1 MAEKTILEEWKE
13 LLSDFNSNVDKSL
26 DEIRQYKRDIEKMKV
41 ELLDEFRG
49 GQFIRD
55 EECIVISAPRII
67 IGNVTK
73 DGNLREEL
81 GDVIIR
87 GHALEMDGV
96 GYGGRVRINAPE
108 IAQRAMDTGL
118 DGKEAVVYPV
128 SRILNQAR
136 NVVIDSQ
143 DPTSDEDYKASFMGE
158 PAASK
163 GIYLNSE
170 SGISVV
176 AAPSCKE
183 KKGDLSTEKATIASS
198 MDDLNR
204 MVLLQK
210 VKVDDL
216 LEEISH
222 ALSKSEQKGLADDDD
237 MVRSN
242 VLAIDE
248 LRYTV
253 QNFLPAFS
261 KAVNDYAES
270 LSELAELN
278 RRQKCVAAEENAVN
292 SKEEK
297 YKQSTGSSIY
307 MQSER
312 ITMHAKD
319 GDNTWRTNKGAGV
332 EIRANDIKLHS
343 TQEDPNTKAEV
354 LTPEEAK
361 GKVSIRSRNVNI
373 STADSTNMEL
383 KENELA
389 TAQYPLVGNVT
400 IRSKII
406 DLESVD
412 LKQTDEK
419 GSLVEEKLTEGSQ
432 INMRAEKVRVKTID
446 HEGKSVGKFSV
457 NSQKISMKS
466 TNIDGYKPELELDS
480 QGNRK
485 HPEKMKS
492 KELAQGSEMLL
503 LSGTVNIGY
512 KNEKMMSEKVDVYGD
527 NELSLGSLKDTSLW
541 SDGAHLDLKPKQ
553 AKLESCDTVNISGS
567 TLDVSAESSFKGKIT
582 GGDIVTDNLT
592 ANKAIKSPNMADGVL
607 VSSPAGQ
614 PKEVEKKK
622 SQNSDL

>member
-26 DEIRQYKRDIEKMKV
+26 KDIRQYKRDIEKMKV

-96 GYGGRVRINAPE
+96 GESGSIRINAPE
-108 IAQRAMDTGL
+108 ITQRAIDTGI
-118 DGKEAVVYPV
+118 DGREKVVHT
-128 SRILNQAR
+128 SSEIIQQAR
-136 NVVIDSQ
+136 NIVLDSQ
-143 DPTSDEDYKASFMGE
+143 EPTTNWDYGASFLNN
-158 PAASK
+158 PIRKA
-163 GIYLNSE
+163 GISLNAE
-170 SGISVV
+170 KGISVMAV
-176 AAPSCKE
+176 PANE
-183 KKGDLSTEKATIASS
+183 KKKD
-198 MDDLNR
+198 
-204 MVLLQK
+204 
-210 VKVDDL
+210 
-216 LEEISH
+216 EISNEKKDVDSKISDLKDDVSSKKKEVD
-222 ALSKSEQKGLADDDD
+222 ALLKKISDALKDQEGLSDDDD

-248 LRYTV
+248 VRYTV

-261 KAVNDYAES
+261 KLVNEYAAL

-278 RRQKCVAAEENAVN
+278 RKKQNLKTEEDEVN
-292 SKEEK
+292 SSADK
-297 YKQSTGSSIY
+297 YKQSTESSIY

-319 GDNTWRTNKGAGV
+319 GDNTWRTNEGAGV

-343 TQEDPNTKAEV
+343 TQEDPDTKAEV

-383 KENELA
+383 KENDIA

-412 LKQTDEK
+412 LKQTDES
-419 GSLVEEKLTEGSQ
+419 GALVEEKLTEGSQ

-485 HPEKMKS
+485 HPQKMKS

>member
-26 DEIRQYKRDIEKMKV
+26 KDIRQYKRDIEKMKV

-87 GHALEMDGV
+87 GHALEMDGI
-96 GYGGRVRINAPE
+96 GESGSIRINAPE
-108 IAQRAMDTGL
+108 ITQRAIDTGI
-118 DGKEAVVYPV
+118 DGREKVVHT
-128 SRILNQAR
+128 SSEIIQQAR
-136 NVVIDSQ
+136 NIVLDSQ
-143 DPTSDEDYKASFMGE
+143 EPTTNWDYGASFLNN
-158 PAASK
+158 PIRKA
-163 GIYLNSE
+163 GISLNAE
-170 SGISVV
+170 KGISVM
-176 AAPSCKE
+176 AAPANE
-183 KKGDLSTEKATIASS
+183 KKKD
-198 MDDLNR
+198 
-204 MVLLQK
+204 
-210 VKVDDL
+210 
-216 LEEISH
+216 EISNEKKDVDSKISDLKDDVSSKKKEVD
-222 ALSKSEQKGLADDDD
+222 ALLKKISDALEDQEGLSDDDD

-248 LRYTV
+248 VRYTV

-261 KAVNDYAES
+261 KLVNEYAAL

-278 RRQKCVAAEENAVN
+278 RKKQNLKTEEDEVN
-292 SKEEK
+292 SSADK
-297 YKQSTGSSIY
+297 YKQSTESSIY

-319 GDNTWRTNKGAGV
+319 GDNTWRTNEGAGV

-383 KENELA
+383 KENDIA

-412 LKQTDEK
+412 LKQTDES

-466 TNIDGYKPELELDS
+466 TNLEGYKPELELDS

-485 HPEKMKS
+485 HPQKMKS

-614 PKEVEKKK
+614 PKQVEKKK

>member
-26 DEIRQYKRDIEKMKV
+26 KDIRQYKRDIEKMKV

-87 GHALEMDGV
+87 GHALEMDGI
-96 GYGGRVRINAPE
+96 GESGSIRINAPE
-108 IAQRAMDTGL
+108 ITQRAIDTGL
-118 DGKEAVVYPV
+118 DGREKVVH
-128 SRILNQAR
+128 SSSEIIQQAR
-136 NVVIDSQ
+136 NIVLDSQ
-143 DPTSDEDYKASFMGE
+143 EPTTNWDYGASFLNN
-158 PAASK
+158 PIRKA
-163 GIYLNSE
+163 GISLNAE
-170 SGISVV
+170 KGISVM
-176 AAPSCKE
+176 AAPANE
-183 KKGDLSTEKATIASS
+183 KKKD
-198 MDDLNR
+198 
-204 MVLLQK
+204 
-210 VKVDDL
+210 
-216 LEEISH
+216 EISNEKKDVDSKISDLKDDVSSKKKEVD
-222 ALSKSEQKGLADDDD
+222 ALLKKISDALKDQEGLSDDDD

-248 LRYTV
+248 VRYTV

-261 KAVNDYAES
+261 KLVNEYAAL

-278 RRQKCVAAEENAVN
+278 RKKQNLKTEEDEVN
-292 SKEEK
+292 SSADK
-297 YKQSTGSSIY
+297 YKQSTESSIY

-319 GDNTWRTNKGAGV
+319 GDNTWRTNEGAGV
-332 EIRANDIKLHS
+332 DIRGNEIKLHS
-343 TQEDPNTKAEV
+343 TQESPADRAEV
-354 LTPEEAK
+354 LPPEEAK
-361 GKVSIRSRNVNI
+361 GKVSIQARSVNI
-373 STADSTNMEL
+373 STDNPANQSFTADHKLSS
-383 KENELA
+383 
-389 TAQYPLVGNVT
+389 AQFPLVGNVT

-412 LKQTDEK
+412 LMQTDEN
-419 GSLVEEKLTEGSQ
+419 GTLVEEKLTEGSQ

-466 TNIDGYKPELELDS
+466 TNIEGYKPELELDS

-492 KELAQGSEMLL
+492 KELAQGSKMLL
-503 LSGTVNIGY
+503 LSENVTVGY
-512 KNEKMMSEKVDVYGD
+512 KNEKIASKSVFVVGKDEILLNSDNQVELNTVDSALTLQKDKTEMLASSNVSIGSKAVDVTGETKM
-527 NELSLGSLKDTSLW
+527 NS
-541 SDGAHLDLKPKQ
+541 
-553 AKLESCDTVNISGS
+553 KLT
-567 TLDVSAESSFKGKIT
+567 A
-582 GGDIVTDNLT
+582 GDIVTDNLT
-592 ANKAIKSPNMADGVL
+592 ANKAIKAPNLTDGVL
-607 VSSPAGQ
+607 VSGAAGQ
-614 PKEVEKKK
+614 PKKAEKVKMED
-622 SQNSDL
+622 NDL

>member
-1 MAEKTILEEWKE
+1 MAEKTILEEWTS
-13 LLSDFNSNVDKSL
+13 LLSEFNSNVDKSL
-26 DEIRQYKRDIEKMKV
+26 KDIRQYKRDIEKMKV

-49 GQFIRD
+49 GQYIRD
-55 EECIVISAPRII
+55 EQCIVISAPRII

-96 GYGGRVRINAPE
+96 GESGSIRINAPE
-108 IAQRAMDTGL
+108 ITQRAIDTGI
-118 DGKEAVVYPV
+118 DGREKVVHT
-128 SRILNQAR
+128 SSEIIQQAR
-136 NVVIDSQ
+136 NIVLDSQ
-143 DPTSDEDYKASFMGE
+143 EPTTNWDYGASFLNN
-158 PAASK
+158 PIRKA
-163 GIYLNSE
+163 GISLNAE
-170 SGISVV
+170 KGISVM
-176 AAPSCKE
+176 ASPANEKKKDEISKE
-183 KKGDLSTEKATIASS
+183 KNDIDSS
-198 MDDLNR
+198 ISDLNND
-204 MVLLQK
+204 VSSKKKAVDALLK
-210 VKVDDL
+210 K
-216 LEEISH
+216 ISD
-222 ALSKSEQKGLADDDD
+222 ALKDQEGLSDDDD

-248 LRYTV
+248 VRYTV
-253 QNFLPAFS
+253 QQYLPAFS
-261 KAVNDYAES
+261 KLVNEYAAL

-278 RRQKCVAAEENAVN
+278 RKKKNLKTEEDEVN
-292 SKEEK
+292 SSADK
-297 YKQSTGSSIY
+297 YKQSTESSIY

-412 LKQTDEK
+412 LKQTDES

-466 TNIDGYKPELELDS
+466 TNIEGYKPELELDS
-480 QGNRK
+480 QGNRQ
-485 HPEKMKS
+485 HPKSMKS

-503 LSGTVNIGY
+503 LSETMTVGY
-512 KNEKMMSEKVDVYGD
+512 KNEKIASKSVFVVAKDELLLNSDNQVELNTSDSTLTLQKDKTEMLASSNVSIGSKAVDVTGETKM
-527 NELSLGSLKDTSLW
+527 NS
-541 SDGAHLDLKPKQ
+541 
-553 AKLESCDTVNISGS
+553 KLT
-567 TLDVSAESSFKGKIT
+567 A
-582 GGDIVTDNLT
+582 GDIVTDNLT
-592 ANKAIKSPNMADGVL
+592 ANKAIKAPNLSDGMV
-607 VSSPAGQ
+607 VSGAAGQ
-614 PKEVEKKK
+614 PKKAEKKELK
-622 SQNSDL
+622 ESTL

>member
-1 MAEKTILEEWKE
+1 MKNWKYILLALILFPFAGMVSSCSEDSGEEEEFDNWQEKNEAFISQLASNPNYKKILTYTKNATVSNVSN
-13 LLSDFNSNVDKSL
+13 SDF
-26 DEIRQYKRDIEKMKV
+26 
-41 ELLDEFRG
+41 
-49 GQFIRD
+49 
-55 EECIVISAPRII
+55 
-67 IGNVTK
+67 
-73 DGNLREEL
+73 
-81 GDVIIR
+81 
-87 GHALEMDGV
+87 
-96 GYGGRVRINAPE
+96 
-108 IAQRAMDTGL
+108 
-118 DGKEAVVYPV
+118 
-128 SRILNQAR
+128 
-136 NVVIDSQ
+136 
-143 DPTSDEDYKASFMGE
+143 
-158 PAASK
+158 
-163 GIYLNSE
+163 IY
-170 SGISVV
+170 
-176 AAPSCKE
+176 
-183 KKGDLSTEKATIASS
+183 
-198 MDDLNR
+198 
-204 MVLLQK
+204 
-210 VKVDDL
+210 VDDL
-216 LEEISH
+216 LEKISD

-248 LRYTV
+248 VRYTV

-261 KAVNDYAES
+261 KLVNEYAAL

-278 RRQKCVAAEENAVN
+278 RKKQNLKTEEDEVN
-292 SKEEK
+292 SSADK
-297 YKQSTGSSIY
+297 YKQSTESSIY

-319 GDNTWRTNKGAGV
+319 GDNTWRTNEGAGV

-343 TQEDPNTKAEV
+343 TQEDPDTKAEV

-383 KENELA
+383 KENDIA

-412 LKQTDEK
+412 LKQTDENGK
-419 GSLVEEKLTEGSQ
+419 LVEEKLTEGSQ

-466 TNIDGYKPELELDS
+466 TNIEGYKPELELDS

>member
-128 SRILNQAR
+128 SRIFNQAR

-143 DPTSDEDYKASFMGE
+143 DPTSDDDYEASFMGE

-183 KKGDLSTEKATIASS
+183 KKKDLSTEKTTIESS
-198 MDDLNR
+198 KDDLKDS
-204 MVLLQK
+204 VLLQK

-216 LEEISH
+216 LAKISD

-261 KAVNDYAES
+261 KEVNEYAEL

-312 ITMHAKD
+312 ITMHSKD

-383 KENELA
+383 KENDIA

-412 LKQTDEK
+412 LKQTDENGK
-419 GSLVEEKLTEGSQ
+419 LVEEKLTEGSQ

-466 TNIDGYKPELELDS
+466 TNIADYKPELELDS
-480 QGNRK
+480 QGNRQ
-485 HPEKMKS
+485 HPKSMHS

-503 LSGTVNIGY
+503 LSENVTVGY
-512 KNEKMMSEKVDVYGD
+512 KNEKIASKSVFVVAKDEILLNSDNQVELNTIDSTLTLQKDKTEMLASSNVSIGSKAVDVTGETKM
-527 NELSLGSLKDTSLW
+527 NS
-541 SDGAHLDLKPKQ
+541 
-553 AKLESCDTVNISGS
+553 KLT
-567 TLDVSAESSFKGKIT
+567 A
-582 GGDIVTDNLT
+582 GDIVTDNLT
-592 ANKAIKSPNMADGVL
+592 ANKAIKAPNLSDGMV
-607 VSSPAGQ
+607 VSGAAGQ
-614 PKEVEKKK
+614 PKKAEKKELK
-622 SQNSDL
+622 ESTL

>member
-143 DPTSDEDYKASFMGE
+143 DPTSDEDYEASFMGE

-183 KKGDLSTEKATIASS
+183 KKGDLSTEKATIESS
-198 MDDLNR
+198 ISDLNGD
-204 MVLLQK
+204 VSSKKKAVDALLK
-210 VKVDDL
+210 K
-216 LEEISH
+216 ISD
-222 ALSKSEQKGLADDDD
+222 ALKNQEGLSDDDD
-237 MVRSN
+237 LVRSN

-248 LRYTV
+248 VRYTV

-261 KAVNDYAES
+261 KEVNEYAEL

-278 RRQKCVAAEENAVN
+278 RRKKCVAAEENAVN
-292 SKEEK
+292 SMEEK
-297 YKQSTGSSIY
+297 YKENTGSSIY

-312 ITMHAKD
+312 ITMHSKD

-383 KENELA
+383 NENDIA

-419 GSLVEEKLTEGSQ
+419 GTLVEEKLTEGSQ

-466 TNIDGYKPELELDS
+466 TNIEGYKPELELDS

-492 KELAQGSEMLL
+492 KELAQGSKMLL
-503 LSGTVNIGY
+503 LSENVTVGY
-512 KNEKMMSEKVDVYGD
+512 KNEGIASKSVYVFAKDEILINSDNQVELNTGDSALTLQKDKTEMLASSNVSIGSKAVDVTGETKM
-527 NELSLGSLKDTSLW
+527 NS
-541 SDGAHLDLKPKQ
+541 
-553 AKLESCDTVNISGS
+553 KLT
-567 TLDVSAESSFKGKIT
+567 A
-582 GGDIVTDNLT
+582 GDIVTDNLT
-592 ANKAIKSPNMADGVL
+592 ANKAIKAPNLTDGVL
-607 VSSPAGQ
+607 VSGAAGQ
-614 PKEVEKKK
+614 PKKAEKVKK
-622 SQNSDL
+622 EDNDL

>member
-143 DPTSDEDYKASFMGE
+143 DPTSDEDYEASFMGE

-170 SGISVV
+170 SGISVM

-183 KKGDLSTEKATIASS
+183 KKGDLSTEKATIESS
-198 MDDLNR
+198 ISDLNGD
-204 MVLLQK
+204 VSSKKKAVDALLK
-210 VKVDDL
+210 K
-216 LEEISH
+216 ISD
-222 ALSKSEQKGLADDDD
+222 ALKDQEGLSDDDD

-248 LRYTV
+248 VRYTV

-261 KAVNDYAES
+261 KEVNEYAAL

-278 RRQKCVAAEENAVN
+278 RKKQNLETEEDEVN
-292 SKEEK
+292 SMEEK
-297 YKQSTGSSIY
+297 YKENTGSSIY

-383 KENELA
+383 NENDIA

-412 LKQTDEK
+412 LKQTDENGK
-419 GSLVEEKLTEGSQ
+419 LVEEKLTEGSQ

-466 TNIDGYKPELELDS
+466 TNIADYKPELELDS

-492 KELAQGSEMLL
+492 KELAQGSKMLL
-503 LSGTVNIGY
+503 LSENVTVGY
-512 KNEKMMSEKVDVYGD
+512 KNEGIASKSVYVFAKDEILINSDNQVELNTGDSALTLQKDKTEMLALSNFAIGSKAVDVTGETKM
-527 NELSLGSLKDTSLW
+527 NS
-541 SDGAHLDLKPKQ
+541 
-553 AKLESCDTVNISGS
+553 KLT
-567 TLDVSAESSFKGKIT
+567 A
-582 GGDIVTDNLT
+582 GDIVTDNLT
-592 ANKAIKSPNMADGVL
+592 ANKAIKAPNLTDGVL
-607 VSSPAGQ
+607 VSGAAGQ
-614 PKEVEKKK
+614 PKKAEKVKK
-622 SQNSDL
+622 EDNDL

>member
-26 DEIRQYKRDIEKMKV
+26 KDIRQYKRDIEKMKV

-96 GYGGRVRINAPE
+96 GESGSIRINAPE
-108 IAQRAMDTGL
+108 ITQRAIDTGI
-118 DGKEAVVYPV
+118 DGREKVVHT
-128 SRILNQAR
+128 SSEIIQQAR
-136 NVVIDSQ
+136 NIVLDSQ
-143 DPTSDEDYKASFMGE
+143 EPTTNWDYGASFLNN
-158 PAASK
+158 PIPKA
-163 GIYLNSE
+163 GISLNAE
-170 SGISVV
+170 KGISVM
-176 AAPSCKE
+176 ATPANE
-183 KKGDLSTEKATIASS
+183 KKKDDISNEKKDVDSKISDLKDDVSS
-198 MDDLNR
+198 KKKEVDA
-204 MVLLQK
+204 LLK
-210 VKVDDL
+210 K
-216 LEEISH
+216 ISD
-222 ALSKSEQKGLADDDD
+222 ALKDQEGLSDDDD

-248 LRYTV
+248 VRYTV

-261 KAVNDYAES
+261 KLVNEYAAL

-278 RRQKCVAAEENAVN
+278 RKKQNLKTEEDEVN
-292 SKEEK
+292 SSADK
-297 YKQSTGSSIY
+297 YKQSTESSIY

-319 GDNTWRTNKGAGV
+319 GDNKWRTNEGAGV

-383 KENELA
+383 KENDIA

-412 LKQTDEK
+412 LKQTDES
-419 GSLVEEKLTEGSQ
+419 GALVEEKLTEGSQ

-485 HPEKMKS
+485 HPQKMKS

>member
-26 DEIRQYKRDIEKMKV
+26 KDIRQYKRDIEKMKV

-87 GHALEMDGV
+87 GHALEMDGI
-96 GYGGRVRINAPE
+96 GESGSIRINAPE
-108 IAQRAMDTGL
+108 ITQRAIDTGI
-118 DGKEAVVYPV
+118 DGREKVVHA
-128 SRILNQAR
+128 SSEIIQQAR
-136 NVVIDSQ
+136 NIVLDSQ
-143 DPTSDEDYKASFMGE
+143 EPTTNWDYGASFLNN
-158 PAASK
+158 PIRKA
-163 GIYLNSE
+163 GISLNAE
-170 SGISVV
+170 KGISVM
-176 AAPSCKE
+176 AAPANE
-183 KKGDLSTEKATIASS
+183 KKKD
-198 MDDLNR
+198 
-204 MVLLQK
+204 
-210 VKVDDL
+210 
-216 LEEISH
+216 EISNEKKDVDSKISDLKDDVSSKKKEVD
-222 ALSKSEQKGLADDDD
+222 ALLKKISDALKDQEGLSDDDD

-248 LRYTV
+248 VRYTV

-261 KAVNDYAES
+261 KLVNEYAAL

-278 RRQKCVAAEENAVN
+278 RKKQNLKTEEDEVN
-292 SKEEK
+292 SSADK
-297 YKQSTGSSIY
+297 YKQSTESSIY

-319 GDNTWRTNKGAGV
+319 GDNTWRTNEGAGV

-383 KENELA
+383 KENDIA

-412 LKQTDEK
+412 LKQTDES
-419 GSLVEEKLTEGSQ
+419 GALVEEKLTEGSQ

-466 TNIDGYKPELELDS
+466 TNIEGYKPELELDS

-492 KELAQGSEMLL
+492 KELAQGSKMLL
-503 LSGTVNIGY
+503 LSENVTVGY
-512 KNEKMMSEKVDVYGD
+512 KNEKIASKSVFVVGKDEILLNSDNQVELNTVDSALTLQKDKTEMLASSNVSIGSKAVDVTGETKM
-527 NELSLGSLKDTSLW
+527 NS
-541 SDGAHLDLKPKQ
+541 
-553 AKLESCDTVNISGS
+553 KLT
-567 TLDVSAESSFKGKIT
+567 A
-582 GGDIVTDNLT
+582 GDIVTDNLT
-592 ANKAIKSPNMADGVL
+592 ANKAIKAPNLTDGVL
-607 VSSPAGQ
+607 VSGAAGQ
-614 PKEVEKKK
+614 PKKAEKVKMED
-622 SQNSDL
+622 NDL

>member
-26 DEIRQYKRDIEKMKV
+26 KDIRQYKRDIEKMKV

-87 GHALEMDGV
+87 GHALEMDGI
-96 GYGGRVRINAPE
+96 GESGSIRINAPE
-108 IAQRAMDTGL
+108 ITQRAIDTGI
-118 DGKEAVVYPV
+118 DGREKVVHA
-128 SRILNQAR
+128 SSEIIQQAR
-136 NVVIDSQ
+136 NIVLDSQ
-143 DPTSDEDYKASFMGE
+143 EPTTNWDYGASFLNN
-158 PAASK
+158 PIRKA
-163 GIYLNSE
+163 GISLNAE
-170 SGISVV
+170 KGISVM
-176 AAPSCKE
+176 AAPANE
-183 KKGDLSTEKATIASS
+183 KKKD
-198 MDDLNR
+198 
-204 MVLLQK
+204 
-210 VKVDDL
+210 
-216 LEEISH
+216 EISNEKKDVDSKISDLKDDVSSKKKEVD
-222 ALSKSEQKGLADDDD
+222 ALLKKISDALKDQEGLSDDDD

-248 LRYTV
+248 VRYTV

-261 KAVNDYAES
+261 KLVNEYAAL

-278 RRQKCVAAEENAVN
+278 RKKQNLKTEEDEVN
-292 SKEEK
+292 SSADK
-297 YKQSTGSSIY
+297 YKQSTESSIY

-312 ITMHAKD
+312 ITMHSKD
-319 GDNTWRTNKGAGV
+319 GDNTWRTNEGAGV
-332 EIRANDIKLHS
+332 DIRGNEIKLHS

-383 KENELA
+383 KENDIA

-412 LKQTDEK
+412 LKQTDES
-419 GSLVEEKLTEGSQ
+419 GALVEEKLTEGSQ

-466 TNIDGYKPELELDS
+466 TNIEGYKPELELDS

-492 KELAQGSEMLL
+492 KELAQGSKMLL
-503 LSGTVNIGY
+503 LSENVTVGY
-512 KNEKMMSEKVDVYGD
+512 KNEKIASKSVFVVGKDEILLNSDNQVELNTVDSALTLQKDKTEMLASSNVSIGSKAVDVTGETKM
-527 NELSLGSLKDTSLW
+527 NS
-541 SDGAHLDLKPKQ
+541 
-553 AKLESCDTVNISGS
+553 KLT
-567 TLDVSAESSFKGKIT
+567 A
-582 GGDIVTDNLT
+582 GDIVTDNLT
-592 ANKAIKSPNMADGVL
+592 ANKAIKAPNLTDGVL
-607 VSSPAGQ
+607 VSGAAGQ
-614 PKEVEKKK
+614 PKKAEKVKMED
-622 SQNSDL
+622 NDL

>member
-26 DEIRQYKRDIEKMKV
+26 KDIRQYKRDIEKMKV

-87 GHALEMDGV
+87 GHALEMDGI
-96 GYGGRVRINAPE
+96 GESGSIRINAPE
-108 IAQRAMDTGL
+108 ITQRAIDTGI
-118 DGKEAVVYPV
+118 DGREKVVHA
-128 SRILNQAR
+128 SSEIIQQAR
-136 NVVIDSQ
+136 NIVLDSQ
-143 DPTSDEDYKASFMGE
+143 EPTTNWDYGASFLNN
-158 PAASK
+158 PIRKA
-163 GIYLNSE
+163 GISLNAE
-170 SGISVV
+170 KGISVMAV
-176 AAPSCKE
+176 PANEQKKDEMSNE
-183 KKGDLSTEKATIASS
+183 KKDVDSKISDLKDDVSS
-198 MDDLNR
+198 KKKDVDA
-204 MVLLQK
+204 LLK
-210 VKVDDL
+210 K
-216 LEEISH
+216 ISD
-222 ALSKSEQKGLADDDD
+222 ALKDQEGLSDDDD

-248 LRYTV
+248 VRYTV

-261 KAVNDYAES
+261 KLVNEYAAL

-278 RRQKCVAAEENAVN
+278 RKKQNLKTEEDEVN
-292 SKEEK
+292 SSADK
-297 YKQSTGSSIY
+297 YKQSTESSIY

-319 GDNTWRTNKGAGV
+319 GDNTWRTNEGAGV
-332 EIRANDIKLHS
+332 DIRGNEIKLHS

-383 KENELA
+383 KENDIA

-412 LKQTDEK
+412 LKQTDES
-419 GSLVEEKLTEGSQ
+419 GALVEEKLTEGSQ

-466 TNIDGYKPELELDS
+466 TNIEGYKPELELDS

-541 SDGAHLDLKPKQ
+541 SHGAHLDLKPKQ

-614 PKEVEKKK
+614 PKQVEKKK

>member
-26 DEIRQYKRDIEKMKV
+26 KDIRQYKRDIEKMKV

-87 GHALEMDGV
+87 GHALEMDGI
-96 GYGGRVRINAPE
+96 GESGSIRINAPE
-108 IAQRAMDTGL
+108 ITQRAIDTGI
-118 DGKEAVVYPV
+118 DGREKVVH
-128 SRILNQAR
+128 SSSEIIQQAR
-136 NVVIDSQ
+136 NIVLDSQ
-143 DPTSDEDYKASFMGE
+143 EPTTNWDYGASFLNN
-158 PAASK
+158 PIRKA
-163 GIYLNSE
+163 GISLNAE
-170 SGISVV
+170 KGISVM
-176 AAPSCKE
+176 AAPANE
-183 KKGDLSTEKATIASS
+183 KKKD
-198 MDDLNR
+198 
-204 MVLLQK
+204 
-210 VKVDDL
+210 
-216 LEEISH
+216 EISNEKKDVDSKISDLKDDVSSKKKEVD
-222 ALSKSEQKGLADDDD
+222 ALLKKISDALKDQEGLSDDDD

-248 LRYTV
+248 VRYTV

-261 KAVNDYAES
+261 KLVNEYAAL

-278 RRQKCVAAEENAVN
+278 RKKQNLKTEEDEVN
-292 SKEEK
+292 SSADK
-297 YKQSTGSSIY
+297 YKQSTESSIY

-319 GDNTWRTNKGAGV
+319 GDNTWRTNEGAGV

-383 KENELA
+383 KENDIA

-412 LKQTDEK
+412 LMQTDEN
-419 GSLVEEKLTEGSQ
+419 GTLVEEKLTEGSQ

-466 TNIDGYKPELELDS
+466 TNIEGYKPELELDS

-492 KELAQGSEMLL
+492 KELAQGSKMLL
-503 LSGTVNIGY
+503 LSENVTVGY
-512 KNEKMMSEKVDVYGD
+512 KNEKIASKSVFVVGKDEILLNSDNQVELNTVDSALTLQKDKTEMLASSNVSIGSKAVDVTGETKM
-527 NELSLGSLKDTSLW
+527 NS
-541 SDGAHLDLKPKQ
+541 
-553 AKLESCDTVNISGS
+553 KLT
-567 TLDVSAESSFKGKIT
+567 A
-582 GGDIVTDNLT
+582 GDIVTDNLT
-592 ANKAIKSPNMADGVL
+592 ANKAIKAPNLTDGVL
-607 VSSPAGQ
+607 VSGAAGQ
-614 PKEVEKKK
+614 PKKAEKVKMED
-622 SQNSDL
+622 NDL

>member
-26 DEIRQYKRDIEKMKV
+26 KDIRQYKRDIEKMKV

-87 GHALEMDGV
+87 GHALEMDGI
-96 GYGGRVRINAPE
+96 GESGSIRINAPE
-108 IAQRAMDTGL
+108 ITQRAIDTGI
-118 DGKEAVVYPV
+118 DGREKVVHA
-128 SRILNQAR
+128 SSEIIQQAR
-136 NVVIDSQ
+136 NIVLDSQ
-143 DPTSDEDYKASFMGE
+143 EPTTNWDYGASFLNN
-158 PAASK
+158 PIRKA
-163 GIYLNSE
+163 GISLNAE
-170 SGISVV
+170 KGISVM
-176 AAPSCKE
+176 AAPANE
-183 KKGDLSTEKATIASS
+183 KKKD
-198 MDDLNR
+198 
-204 MVLLQK
+204 
-210 VKVDDL
+210 
-216 LEEISH
+216 EISNEKKDVDSKISDLKDDVSSKKKEVD
-222 ALSKSEQKGLADDDD
+222 ALLKKISDALKDQEGLSDDDD

-248 LRYTV
+248 VRYTV

-261 KAVNDYAES
+261 KLVNEYAAL

-278 RRQKCVAAEENAVN
+278 RKKKNLKTEEDEVN
-292 SKEEK
+292 SSADK
-297 YKQSTGSSIY
+297 YKQSTESSIY

-319 GDNTWRTNKGAGV
+319 GDNTWRTNEGAGV

-383 KENELA
+383 KENDIA

-412 LKQTDEK
+412 LKQTDES
-419 GSLVEEKLTEGSQ
+419 GALVEEKLTEGSQ

-466 TNIDGYKPELELDS
+466 TNIEGYKPELELDS

-485 HPEKMKS
+485 HPQKMKS

-607 VSSPAGQ
+607 VASPAGQ
-614 PKEVEKKK
+614 PKQVEKKK

>member
-26 DEIRQYKRDIEKMKV
+26 KDIRQYKRDIEKMKV

-87 GHALEMDGV
+87 GHALEMDGI
-96 GYGGRVRINAPE
+96 GESGSIRINAPE
-108 IAQRAMDTGL
+108 ITQRAIDTGI
-118 DGKEAVVYPV
+118 DGREKVVHA
-128 SRILNQAR
+128 SSEIIQQAR
-136 NVVIDSQ
+136 NIVLDSQ
-143 DPTSDEDYKASFMGE
+143 EPTTNWDYGASFLNN
-158 PAASK
+158 PIRKA
-163 GIYLNSE
+163 GISLNAE
-170 SGISVV
+170 KGISVM
-176 AAPSCKE
+176 AAPANE
-183 KKGDLSTEKATIASS
+183 KKKD
-198 MDDLNR
+198 
-204 MVLLQK
+204 
-210 VKVDDL
+210 
-216 LEEISH
+216 EISNEKKDVDSKISDLKDDVSSKKKEVD
-222 ALSKSEQKGLADDDD
+222 ALLKKISDALKDQEGLSDDDD

-248 LRYTV
+248 VRYTV

-261 KAVNDYAES
+261 KLVNEYAAL

-278 RRQKCVAAEENAVN
+278 RKKQNLKTEEDEVN
-292 SKEEK
+292 SSADK
-297 YKQSTGSSIY
+297 YKQSTESSIY

-319 GDNTWRTNKGAGV
+319 GDNTWRTNEGAGV

-383 KENELA
+383 KENDIA

-412 LKQTDEK
+412 LKQTDENGK
-419 GSLVEEKLTEGSQ
+419 LVVRKYALRPLT
-432 INMRAEKVRVKTID
+432 MRVR
-446 HEGKSVGKFSV
+446 
-457 NSQKISMKS
+457 
-466 TNIDGYKPELELDS
+466 
-480 QGNRK
+480 
-485 HPEKMKS
+485 
-492 KELAQGSEMLL
+492 A
-503 LSGTVNIGY
+503 
-512 KNEKMMSEKVDVYGD
+512 
-527 NELSLGSLKDTSLW
+527 
-541 SDGAHLDLKPKQ
+541 
-553 AKLESCDTVNISGS
+553 
-567 TLDVSAESSFKGKIT
+567 
-582 GGDIVTDNLT
+582 
-592 ANKAIKSPNMADGVL
+592 L
-607 VSSPAGQ
+607 VSSLSTVRKYQ
-614 PKEVEKKK
+614 
-622 SQNSDL
+622 

>member
-26 DEIRQYKRDIEKMKV
+26 KDIRQYKRDIEKMKV

-96 GYGGRVRINAPE
+96 GESGSIRINAPE
-108 IAQRAMDTGL
+108 ITQRAIDTGI
-118 DGKEAVVYPV
+118 DGREKVVHT
-128 SRILNQAR
+128 SSEIIQQAR
-136 NVVIDSQ
+136 NIVLDSQ
-143 DPTSDEDYKASFMGE
+143 EPTTNWDYGASFLNN
-158 PAASK
+158 PIRKA
-163 GIYLNSE
+163 GISLNAE
-170 SGISVV
+170 KGISVM
-176 AAPSCKE
+176 ATPANE
-183 KKGDLSTEKATIASS
+183 KKKD
-198 MDDLNR
+198 
-204 MVLLQK
+204 
-210 VKVDDL
+210 
-216 LEEISH
+216 EISNEKKDVDSKISDLKDDVSSKKKEVD
-222 ALSKSEQKGLADDDD
+222 ALLKKISDALEDQEGLSDDDD

-248 LRYTV
+248 VRYTV

-261 KAVNDYAES
+261 KLVNEYAAL

-278 RRQKCVAAEENAVN
+278 RKKQNLKTEEDEVN
-292 SKEEK
+292 SSADK
-297 YKQSTGSSIY
+297 YKQSTESSIY

-319 GDNTWRTNKGAGV
+319 GDNTWRTNEGAGV

-383 KENELA
+383 KENDIA

-412 LKQTDEK
+412 LKQTDES
-419 GSLVEEKLTEGSQ
+419 GALVEEKLTEGSQ

-466 TNIDGYKPELELDS
+466 TNIEGYKPELELDS

-485 HPEKMKS
+485 HPQKMKS

-614 PKEVEKKK
+614 PKQVEKKK